1 VDLIPLDGAQ
11 GEGGGQILR
20 TALALSAVTG
30 QPFRV
35 ERIRANRLRPGLR
48 PQHLAAVRA
57 AAIACGAEVHGA
69 FDGSPDLRFVP
80 GPVAAG
86 EFRFDIG
93 TAGAAT
99 LVLQSVL
106 PVLATAPTASRVTVT
121 GGTHVPRSPSHHF
134 LARHWAEAVG
144 RLGLTVRL
152 RLERAGFFPRGEGC
166 VEAEVGPW
174 ARPAALDLSRRG
186 ALVAVRGVSGA
197 ARLRGD
203 VARRAADAARDL
215 LWEERRL
222 EAEWEILDLA
232 AASPGA
238 FLQVEAVFETGRA
251 AFGLLGERGLRA
263 EVLGERAA
271 RRVLKFIEDEE
282 AVVDPWLADQ
292 LAVPL
297 AISGGGG
304 WLRTSEVTSHL
315 ETVAGVLRRFGVP
328 ASTWGRRGGPGG
340 LAVGREA
347 VDTAAAALQAAA
359 AAVDRAPERP

>member
-1 VDLIPLDGAQ
+1 VDLIPLDGSQ

-30 QPFRV
+30 QGFRV
-35 ERIRANRLRPGLR
+35 ERIRAKRLRPGLR

-69 FDGSPDLRFVP
+69 FDGSPDLRFLP

-99 LVLQSVL
+99 LVLQTIL
-106 PVLATAPTASRVTVT
+106 PIVATAPTRSRITVT
-121 GGTHVPRSPSHHF
+121 GGTHVPRSPSYHF
-134 LARHWAEAVG
+134 LARHWADVVG
-144 RLGLTVRL
+144 RLGLDVRL
-152 RLERAGFFPRGEGC
+152 RLERAGFFPRGEGSL
-166 VEAEVGPW
+166 EAEVGPW
-174 ARPAALDLSRRG
+174 TRPGPSLDLSRRG
-186 ALVAVRGVSGA
+186 ALVAVRGVCGA

-203 VARRAADAARDL
+203 VARRAADAARAL
-215 LWEERRL
+215 FWEKRRI
-222 EAEWEILDLA
+222 EAEWEVLDIA

-263 EVLGERAA
+263 EVLGDRAA
-271 RRVLKFIEDEE
+271 RRLLKFIDDEE

-297 AISGGGG
+297 AVSGGGG
-304 WLRTSEVTSHL
+304 RLRTSEVTSHL
-315 ETVAGVLRRFGVP
+315 ETVAGVLRRFGV
-328 ASTWGRRGGPGG
+328 AALTWGRRGGPGG
-340 LAVGREA
+340 LAVGPDAVEAAGA
-347 VDTAAAALQAAA
+347 VDPRSA
-359 AAVDRAPERP
+359 RP

>member
-1 VDLIPLDGAQ
+1 VELVALDGAQ
-11 GEGGGQILR
+11 GEGGGQVLR
-20 TALALSAVTG
+20 TALALSAATG

-35 ERIRANRLRPGLR
+35 ERIRAKRLRPGLR

-80 GPVAAG
+80 GRVSAG
-86 EFRFDIG
+86 DFQFDIG

-99 LVLQSVL
+99 LVLQTVL
-106 PVLATAPTASRVTVT
+106 PILATAPEPSRVRVT

-134 LARHWAEAVG
+134 LARHWAEVVAP
-144 RLGLTVRL
+144 LGLSVRL
-152 RLERAGFFPRGEGC
+152 TLERAGFYPRGEGC
-166 VEAEVGPW
+166 LHAEVSPW
-174 ARPAALDLSRRG
+174 ALPGPPLELSRRG
-186 ALVAVRGVSGA
+186 ALVALRGISGA
-197 ARLRGD
+197 ARLRGN
-203 VARRAADAARDL
+203 VAQRAAGAAREFF
-215 LWEERRL
+215 WEKRRI
-222 EAEWEILDLA
+222 EAEWEVLDLP

-238 FLQVEAVFETGRA
+238 FVQAEALFENGRA

-271 RRVLKFIEDEE
+271 RRVLRFVDDEE

-304 WLRTSEVTSHL
+304 RLQTSEVTSHL
-315 ETVAGVLRRFGVP
+315 ETVADVLRRFGVP
-328 ASTWGRRGGPGG
+328 ALTWGRRGGPGG
-340 LAVGREA
+340 LAVGPDAIERAERA
-347 VDTAAAALQAAA
+347 QKAAI
-359 AAVDRAPERP
+359 DPGRGAPVG